1 MSILSLRGIAILA
14 PGGYLGTMT
23 SATDLSA
30 LPREEQYA
38 LVYAG
43 ICAVASNC
51 DGAIT
56 EDGVGFNGQDT
67 KFGKRIASVPF
78 ESWTDDVKLEAA
90 RIANT
95 YQKQILSY
103 LGVEIQLLPV
113 VREAMGKDTNRQAR
127 DDARDFERR
136 AFHITVSDDGAALE
150 FRFKYNPS
158 LSDELKRHSMGAR
171 WLPDPVKAWSVP
183 VTQHPGFVA
192 WVRDPKLKFRF
203 SPEAVA
209 VLDTIAAAPAPK
221 AKPVESKPQGYMISD
236 EAVFQL
242 AGIRNFNEAKDAVKA
257 AGARYEPSDK
267 TWRVRVISPKAP
279 AVVAAARQAGLIVA
293 KEVDVAVGAGQQ
305 AAGVKLDRGAVLV
318 GASRCS
324 RPGEVTPEFMALVQA
339 AVAR

>member
-1 MSILSLRGIAILA
+1 
-14 PGGYLGTMT
+14 MT

-43 ICAVASNC
+43 IAAVASNC
-51 DGAIT
+51 DGAVT

-67 KFGKRIASVPF
+67 KFGKRIAAVPF
-78 ESWTDDVKLEAA
+78 EAWTDDVKLEAA

-136 AFHITVSDDGAALE
+136 AFHATVSDDGAALE
-150 FRFKYNPS
+150 FRFKYSPV
-158 LSDELKRHSMGAR
+158 LSDELKAHTQGAR
-171 WLPDPVKAWSVP
+171 WEPLPIKAWSVP
-183 VTQHPGFVA
+183 IARQLPGFVA
-192 WVRDPKLKFRF
+192 WVRDPHLKFRI
-203 SPEAVA
+203 SPEAQA
-209 VLDTIAAAPAPK
+209 VLDQIATTTVEQVRAV
-221 AKPVESKPQGYMISD
+221 VESKPQGYMISD

-242 AGIRNFNEAKDAVKA
+242 GGIRNFNEAKDAVKS

-267 TWRVRVISPKAP
+267 TWRVRVTSPKAP
-279 AVVAAARQAGLIVA
+279 AVVAAAKKVGLNVA

-324 RPGEVTPEFMALVQA
+324 RPGEVTPEFLALVQA